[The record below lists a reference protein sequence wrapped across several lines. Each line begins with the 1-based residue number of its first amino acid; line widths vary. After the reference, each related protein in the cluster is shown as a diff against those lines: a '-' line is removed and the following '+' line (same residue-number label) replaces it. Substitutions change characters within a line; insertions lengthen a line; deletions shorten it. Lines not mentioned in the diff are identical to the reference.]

1 MRRAS
6 PQALVCTSCSAVYQ
20 APTLLR
26 KPQTATRLRRCARV
40 RRRAPQSAAA
50 TTTLDVKAWLAERVG
65 EALGEAFGAE
75 YAGADPLITPAT
87 KPEFGDY
94 QCNVAMGLG
103 KRLKSKPRDVA
114 SSIVAALKVDE
125 CFEPTEIAGPG
136 FLNLRL
142 KPDFI
147 TAQLKLMLADADAR
161 LAIPPAPQVGRVVV
175 DYSSPNIAKEMHVGH
190 LRSTIIGDTLARVLE
205 LRGHD
210 VLRLNHVGDWG
221 TQFGML
227 ITQLRAEA
235 PAAVSGEQR
244 LDISELVALYKRAK
258 AAFDESDDFKKT
270 SREEV
275 VKLQAGDA
283 ESVKAWRA
291 LCEQSEVAFQKV
303 YDTLAVDERLET
315 RGESFYNNKLGETVE
330 ALKEGSLLKESDGA
344 QVVYA
349 EDGSGAPIAT
359 NRDGD
364 PMPMIVQKSDG
375 GYMYSTTDLAAVRQR
390 VTDEAAARIIYV
402 TDAGQAQHFEQVFAI
417 SEKGGLAPDGVSL
430 EHVAVRPRAG
440 RGRQEVQDAERR
452 DGEARR
458 PLGRG
463 ALAREGRR
471 ERAAGGRPREADAAD
486 PEFVDRVS
494 RAVGIGA
501 VKYADLS
508 MNRMSNYKFS
518 YDKMLA
524 LRCAAASPSKALAR
538 PRPRPLAASRTP
550 TSSAIPAAA
559 ATPRRTCSTRTRASA
574 ASSAKPPRRRAPTPP
589 RRRRR
594 PTAPPAGGTGRVR
607 LARHLMRLRTPSSP
621 RSRASCCRR
630 SCASTSSSSPAAS
643 TSSTKRFPSS
653 TRRPRRR
660 GARAS
665 RSARSPPP
673 PSASTSSS
681 SGSRTRAIVGA
692 RSRW

>member
-1 MRRAS
+1 M
-6 PQALVCTSCSAVYQ
+6 
-20 APTLLR
+20 
-26 KPQTATRLRRCARV
+26 
-40 RRRAPQSAAA
+40 
-50 TTTLDVKAWLAERVG
+50 
-65 EALGEAFGAE
+65 
-75 YAGADPLITPAT
+75 
-87 KPEFGDY
+87 
-94 QCNVAMGLG
+94 
-103 KRLKSKPRDVA
+103 
-114 SSIVAALKVDE
+114 
-125 CFEPTEIAGPG
+125 
-136 FLNLRL
+136 
-142 KPDFI
+142 
-147 TAQLKLMLADADAR
+147 
-161 LAIPPAPQVGRVVV
+161 
-175 DYSSPNIAKEMHVGH
+175 
-190 LRSTIIGDTLARVLE
+190 
-205 LRGHD
+205 
-210 VLRLNHVGDWG
+210 
-221 TQFGML
+221 
-227 ITQLRAEA
+227 
-235 PAAVSGEQR
+235 
-244 LDISELVALYKRAK
+244 
-258 AAFDESDDFKKT
+258 
-270 SREEV
+270 
-275 VKLQAGDA
+275 
-283 ESVKAWRA
+283 KAWRA

-303 YDTLAVDERLET
+303 YDTLRVDERLET

-390 VTDEAAARIIYV
+390 VTDEEAARVLYV

-417 SEKGGLAPDGVSL
+417 SRKAGFAPDGVSL
-430 EHVAVRPRAG
+430 EHVPFGLVLGEDGKKFKTRSGETVKLVDLLDEALSRAKADVSA
-440 RGRQEVQDAERR
+440 RLEAE
-452 DGEARR
+452 G
-458 PLGRG
+458 
-463 ALAREGRR
+463 
-471 ERAAGGRPREADAAD
+471 READAAD

-524 LRCAAASPSKALAR
+524 LRCAAANPRGANPRATPHMLSPALADAR
-538 PRPRPLAASRTP
+538 APYPARGASPPPSCPRR
-550 TSSAIPAAA
+550 AA
-559 ATPRRTCSTRTRASA
+559 ATRRSCAYIFELAGRFNAYATRASA
-574 ASSAKPPRRRAPTPP
+574 VSSAKPPRRRAPTPP
-589 RRRRR
+589 RRRRPTTCSSRRR
-594 PTAPPAGGTGRVR
+594 PSTPWRGTSCGCP
-607 LARHLMRLRTPSSP
+607 PSSP

-681 SGSRTRAIVGA
+681 SGSS
-692 RSRW
+692 RSSDCRG

>member
-1 MRRAS
+1 M
-6 PQALVCTSCSAVYQ
+6 LVCTSCSAVYQ

-26 KPQTATRLRRCARV
+26 KPQTATRLRRCVASV
-40 RRRAPQSAAA
+40 AAPPQSATA

-275 VKLQAGDA
+275 VKLQVTGAIRRAIRRAILRHSLTPPTIPPLQAGDA

-303 YDTLAVDERLET
+303 YDTLRVDERLET

-390 VTDEAAARIIYV
+390 VTDEEAARVLYV

-417 SEKGGLAPDGVSL
+417 SRQAGFAPDGVSL
-430 EHVAVRPRAG
+430 EHVPFGLVLGEDGKKFKTRSGETVKLVDLLDEALSRAKADVSA
-440 RGRQEVQDAERR
+440 RLEAE
-452 DGEARR
+452 G
-458 PLGRG
+458 
-463 ALAREGRR
+463 
-471 ERAAGGRPREADAAD
+471 READAAD

-524 LRCAAASPSKALAR
+524 LRCAAAHP
-538 PRPRPLAASRTP
+538 
-550 TSSAIPAAA
+550 
-559 ATPRRTCSTRTRASA
+559 
-574 ASSAKPPRRRAPTPP
+574 
-589 RRRRR
+589 
-594 PTAPPAGGTGRVR
+594 
-607 LARHLMRLRTPSSP
+607 
-621 RSRASCCRR
+621 
-630 SCASTSSSSPAAS
+630 
-643 TSSTKRFPSS
+643 
-653 TRRPRRR
+653 
-660 GARAS
+660 
-665 RSARSPPP
+665 
-673 PSASTSSS
+673 
-681 SGSRTRAIVGA
+681 
-692 RSRW
+692 